1 MAAPCKPVDFL
12 ELPLNRSGPYVAA
25 ALTAAYPDLK
35 YDGSGPTLVMPDGQ
49 QLPVG
54 PEREVPGAERL
65 ANANITDQFH
75 MPYPLEFDLQARL
88 EPYFD
93 PGRFRNDAFF
103 RALYF
108 DAKPA
113 AQKTLVRVNFG
124 QAGFQMT
131 EKYGVD
137 CQLAAVFAELEKHDV
152 DYQPYFRKIG
162 GSFNW
167 RKISGTTRLS
177 AHSFGIAVDLNTELG
192 QYWKWSGAQAGEVG
206 AYNNKIPESLVRAFE
221 KYGFIWGGK
230 WHHFD
235 GMHFEYRPE
244 LILYSR
250 LLEKP

>member
-1 MAAPCKPVDFL
+1 MAAQCKPVDFL
-12 ELPLNRSGPYVAA
+12 DMPLSRSGSGVAT
-25 ALTAAYPDLK
+25 ALTAAYPDVSF
-35 YDGSGPTLVMPDGQ
+35 DASGPAVVMPNGQ
-49 QLPVG
+49 NLPLG
-54 PEREVPGAERL
+54 TEREVSGAERL
-65 ANANITDQFH
+65 ANAHIIDQFH
-75 MPYPLEFDLQARL
+75 VPYPLDFDLKARQ
-88 EPYFD
+88 EPYAD

-108 DAKPA
+108 DAKSA

-124 QAGFQMT
+124 KAGFRMT
-131 EKYGVD
+131 EKYSVD
-137 CQLAAVFAELEKHDV
+137 CQLAAVFAELQEHDA
-152 DYQPYFRKIG
+152 DYQPFFRKIG

-167 RKISGTTRLS
+167 RRISGTNRLS

-192 QYWKWSGAQAGEVG
+192 QYWKWSGAQAGQVG
-206 AYNNKIPESLVRAFE
+206 TYNNKIPESLVRAFE
-221 KYGFIWGGK
+221 RYGFVWGGK